1 MSTSV
6 LENHETIRS
15 APHQS
20 QQPIAQEQTA
30 PPEGV
35 LNQLFLGSLGAQAVY
50 VAAKLGISDLLID
63 GPKTVEQLATATN
76 THAPSL
82 YRILRALTSLEIYS
96 EGNNKSF
103 SLTPTAEL
111 LRSDAQNS
119 FRDVAIFMGEDWH
132 WQVWGQT
139 LHSVK
144 TGKPAW
150 SKVHGKD
157 VFPYFEENREASRI
171 FDNAMTSFSQMAI
184 EAVVN
189 AYDFQGIKTL
199 VDIAGGHGRLLTGV
213 LDANPEMN
221 GVLFDQPHVIADA
234 RNTVAAS
241 NAAERVELVGGDFFA
256 SVPSGGDA
264 YMMKH
269 IIHDWDDERA
279 IKILSN
285 VKKAMNAD
293 GRVLLVEAVIETG
306 NKQDFGKLMDIEMLV
321 SPGGK
326 ERTALEYSEI
336 FAKAGLRLKRI
347 VKTQS
352 PYSVIEAVVQ

>member
-1 MSTSV
+1 MSTAV
-6 LENHETIRS
+6 LEIQETIRWV
-15 APHQS
+15 PNHP
-20 QQPIAQEQTA
+20 QPPVAEQTA
-30 PPEGV
+30 PPEGL

-50 VAAKLGISDLLID
+50 VAAKLGISDLLND
-63 GPKTVEQLATATN
+63 GSKTVEQLATATN

-82 YRILRALTSLEIYS
+82 YRILRALASLQIYN
-96 EGNNKSF
+96 ETHNKTF
-103 SLTPTAEL
+103 SLTPVAEL
-111 LRSDAQNS
+111 LRSDAPNS

-144 TGKPAW
+144 TGEPAW

-157 VFPYFEENREASRI
+157 VFPYFEANREASRI
-171 FDNAMTSFSQMAI
+171 FDNAMSSFSQIAI
-184 EAVVN
+184 EAVAS
-189 AYDFQGIKTL
+189 AYDFQGMGTL
-199 VDIAGGHGRLLTGV
+199 VDIAGGHGRLLTGI
-213 LDANPEMN
+213 LDRNPEMN

-234 RNTVAAS
+234 RDTVAAS
-241 NAAERVELVGGDFFA
+241 SAAERVELVGGDFFA
-256 SVPSGGDA
+256 NVPEGGDA

-285 VKKAMNAD
+285 VKKAMNPN
-293 GRVLLVEAVIETG
+293 GRVLLIEAVIETG
-306 NKQDFGKLMDIEMLV
+306 NKQDFGKLIDIEMLV

-352 PYSVIEAVVQ
+352 PYSVIEAVCQ